1 MVKYSQNVACITCI
15 SVCTSIEALKNQQ
28 CTSFEEKMYAY
39 LFNRFI
45 ESGFFFLSKISF
57 SILRPIRIF
66 NHIRNQLFAVN
77 IYDHNKKIN
86 YTRKYFVFTVQKLLE
101 RN

>member
-45 ESGFFFLSKISF
+45 ESGFFFS
-57 SILRPIRIF
+57 
-66 NHIRNQLFAVN
+66 Q
-77 IYDHNKKIN
+77 
-86 YTRKYFVFTVQKLLE
+86 
-101 RN
+101 